1 MSTAAAV
8 HREHGPE
15 DPCPDGIE
23 LYARALREGGI
34 DSQDAS
40 PVPCLLDSGLLRPD
54 ARDTARLEAVPPAL
68 ALHRMLSATTE
79 RAAHERR
86 REERLAEAF
95 APLLRIDG
103 RGAAAAENPA
113 IRVVSGTGPINEAI
127 TAAMTGVA
135 HELLCVQPNLHYNDS
150 RGAAAQVVAMDR
162 DQALLDR
169 GARIR
174 TLYQHTQRHMP
185 LVLARYEQLRGNA
198 EARSLDEVTDRLIV
212 ADRDVAFIPAGED
225 GTVALEVRHP
235 ALVEFL
241 ATTFYRL
248 WWQATPMYPQTVHRP
263 SLNGITPRQRAI
275 AGLLVEGHTDA
286 VIADRLGM
294 NIRTARVH
302 IAKLAATLG
311 SESRAQLGYL
321 IGRSGILDRGA

>member
-1 MSTAAAV
+1 MSTPAA
-8 HREHGPE
+8 HSEHGPE
-15 DPCPDGIE
+15 DPCRAGIE
-23 LYARALREGGI
+23 LYARALREGGA
-34 DSQDAS
+34 DRREAAHL
-40 PVPCLLDSGLLRPD
+40 PCLLETGLLRPD
-54 ARDTARLEAVPPAL
+54 ARDAGRLEPVPPAL
-68 ALHRMLSATTE
+68 ALHRMLRATTD

-86 REERLAEAF
+86 REQRLAEAF
-95 APLLRIDG
+95 APFMRAAG
-103 RGAAAAENPA
+103 GAAAVAENPA

-127 TAAMTGVA
+127 TEAVSGVV
-135 HELLCVQPNLHYNDS
+135 HELLCVQPNVHYNDS

-162 DQALLDR
+162 DQALLER

-185 LVLARYEQLRGNA
+185 LVLARYEQLRGDA

-212 ADRDVAFIPAGED
+212 ADRDVAFIPADGD

-286 VIADRLGM
+286 VVADRLGM
-294 NIRTARVH
+294 NIRTVRVH

>member
-1 MSTAAAV
+1 MSTAAA
-8 HREHGPE
+8 HPEHGPE
-15 DPCPDGIE
+15 DPCPEGIE

-34 DSQDAS
+34 DSRDAS
-40 PVPCLLDSGLLRPD
+40 PLPCLLDSGLLRPD
-54 ARDTARLEAVPPAL
+54 ARDAARLEPVPPAL
-68 ALHRMLSATTE
+68 VLHRMLRTTTD
-79 RAAHERR
+79 RVAHERR
-86 REERLAEAF
+86 REQRLAEAF
-95 APLLRIDG
+95 APLLRTDV
-103 RGAAAAENPA
+103 RGTEAAENPA

-127 TAAMTGVA
+127 SKAMTGVVD
-135 HELLCVQPNLHYNDS
+135 ELLCVQPNVHYNDS

-185 LVLARYEQLRGNA
+185 LVLARYEQLRGDA

-212 ADRDVAFIPAGED
+212 ADRDVAFIPAGRD
-225 GTVALEVRHP
+225 GTVALEIRHP
-235 ALVEFL
+235 ALVEFF
-241 ATTFYRL
+241 AATFYRL

-263 SLNGITPRQRAI
+263 SLNGVTPRQRAI